1 MYVCMVGSNAV
12 VPSFHSFVHFLHFC
26 LPNPI
31 SFCFFHFL
39 FSASS
44 CVYTYVLLHSSR
56 FPSLLSTSPNSS
68 LPPHYCF
75 IQSTLCLASFTEGI
89 DLNLELSPH
98 DQGVMGDLP
107 IVLVRYDQRVSA
119 ALPHEPPMV
128 TQGEHTGYQA
138 THSDNAREHRMS
150 FLQDGEDVWCEG

>member
-1 MYVCMVGSNAV
+1 MVGSNALLL
-12 VPSFHSFVHFLHFC
+12 SFHSFVHFLHFC
-26 LPNPI
+26 LSNPI
-31 SFCFFHFL
+31 LLPFAPSFSFSLLLLVHVHTPPL
-39 FSASS
+39 FIFSFSPLYFTQLLSS
-44 CVYTYVLLHSSR
+44 SSLLLH
-56 FPSLLSTSPNSS
+56 P
-68 LPPHYCF
+68 
-75 IQSTLCLASFTEGI
+75 ICLASFTEGI

-107 IVLVRYDQRVSA
+107 IVLVRHDQRVSA